1 MNGHEGVKT
10 LVRDYLATWVP
21 IRLELIRQ
29 LLEVAAPEDP
39 NSYLL
44 LDHLPQNDPS
54 KYPAVVV
61 MSTKTVDMTRRKVT
75 SSGEIA
81 VFDVDYE
88 VTVVVA
94 TEHNEFA
101 DDETAVIH
109 RDRLLLAIRECIL
122 LPAALDD
129 STEILQS
136 PLPVEVTGA
145 AAETLRGNALAA
157 GQIVFYVRSTETL
170 MPTSTLVDIVGG
182 DVTVTAY
189 DETSTT
195 IPAA

>member
-1 MNGHEGVKT
+1 
-10 LVRDYLATWVP
+10 
-21 IRLELIRQ
+21 
-29 LLEVAAPEDP
+29 
-39 NSYLL
+39 
-44 LDHLPQNDPS
+44 
-54 KYPAVVV
+54 

-101 DDETAVIH
+101 DDESAVIH

-122 LPAALDD
+122 LPAALDE

-182 DVTVTAY
+182 DVTVTTY
-189 DETSTT
+189 DETSATL
-195 IPAA
+195 P

>member
-1 MNGHEGVKT
+1 MNGHENVKT
-10 LVRDYLATWVP
+10 LVRDYLSTWVP

-101 DDETAVIH
+101 DDETAAIH

-122 LPAALDD
+122 LPAALDE

-170 MPTSTLVDIVGG
+170 IPTSTLVDIVGG
-182 DVTVTAY
+182 DVTVATY
-189 DETSTT
+189 DETSATLPT
-195 IPAA
+195 E